1 MPFQFTTH
9 FSQWALFIASMSA
22 RHNRVVFPPLDDD
35 SFARLWRLSSE
46 YQNIMS
52 NFAIGRRIIS
62 MSNATRDFNSRFY
75 TRTRCHRVENF
86 HVDWWGFFLL
96 RSQTDE
102 EFIFNL
108 ERRKKNVK
116 YENRD
121 DDALNRFAAVESIEF
136 TLTFAM
142 LSTELC
148 RIDEL
153 TPSTTS
159 SVANFHSLFP
169 STRDEGK
176 KKVRMKMK
184 SNVDGKS
191 FSSHEREF
199 RFFFCLLPF
208 RLVEERW
215 KWFLC

>member
-1 MPFQFTTH
+1 
-9 FSQWALFIASMSA
+9 
-22 RHNRVVFPPLDDD
+22 
-35 SFARLWRLSSE
+35 
-46 YQNIMS
+46 MS

-86 HVDWWGFFLL
+86 HVDWWGFFSLC
-96 RSQTDE
+96 SQTDE

-108 ERRKKNVK
+108 ERRKKECK
-116 YENRD
+116 IYENRD
-121 DDALNRFAAVESIEF
+121 ENALNRFAAVESIEF

-142 LSTELC
+142 SSTELC

-153 TPSTTS
+153 TPYTS

-169 STRDEGK
+169 SAREEGA
-176 KKVRMKMK
+176 KKVWMKMK

-191 FSSHEREF
+191 FSSHESEF
-199 RFFFCLLPF
+199 RFFVPASFSLSRGAMKVIFMLIAYDAIAALLLFFVHSEPN
-208 RLVEERW
+208 
-215 KWFLC
+215 